1 MPVYALNGAAALVIM
16 LLAFAL
22 LEEDGVML
30 CIALGAAAISLA
42 VTTAA
47 IWGGVE
53 VSAIWHPRVA
63 ALPRLSASASRGT
76 RRTITLPAT
85 RSAARGQGQTRRGT
99 YPQETAPM
107 HRLGAVTR
115 LAR

>member
-47 IWGGVE
+47 IWE
-53 VSAIWHPRVA
+53 
-63 ALPRLSASASRGT
+63 ALK
-76 RRTITLPAT
+76 
-85 RSAARGQGQTRRGT
+85 
-99 YPQETAPM
+99 
-107 HRLGAVTR
+107 
-115 LAR
+115 